1 MADSKEREVI
11 AKSITSNLK
20 RDLEQVGVKLV
31 CFLDNFYLSSV
42 NASACSSELHDHR
55 ERFKTSSKR
64 NAEVAGLYSVY
75 FNSKYLDSN
84 CISKM
89 DRDAAWELKVELS
102 TRVSS
107 VELINGIGCDKTALS
122 SLHSL
127 FDTWRLI
134 LRNKGVESLQFLNHS
149 KVYFDDTLRPF
160 TTKWHTALND
170 GAGQSESFRSELVTL
185 QFETS
190 RYCKKLEDDFLSR
203 T

>member
-1 MADSKEREVI
+1 MASSKEREVI

-20 RDLEQVGVKLV
+20 RNLEEVGVKLV
-31 CFLDNFYLSSV
+31 CFLDDFYLNSV
-42 NASACSSELHDHR
+42 NASACSGDLHDHR

-64 NAEVAGLYSVY
+64 NAEVAALYSAY
-75 FNSKYLDSN
+75 FSSNYLGLEIVSKEG
-84 CISKM
+84 
-89 DRDAAWELKVELS
+89 RDAAWELKVELS

-107 VELINGIGCDKTALS
+107 VELVNGTGCDKTALS

-134 LRNKGVESLQFLNHS
+134 LRDKGVESLQFLNHS

-170 GAGQSESFRSELVTL
+170 SPDQSESFRCELATL
-185 QFETS
+185 QIETS
-190 RYCKKLEDDFLSR
+190 RYCKSLEDDFLSR
-203 T
+203 I